1 MASLFILERNDQMEN
16 HVKKELK
23 KQRENIEK
31 KSYFWGYI
39 VAVFSILQ
47 SGFLFI
53 HTDYMA
59 DRFNAY
65 LFGVNQNV
73 FAIALLIAG
82 VIKMAGL
89 LLDETYSRQVGIV
102 ALCAIW
108 GMLSVV
114 ALFYSF
120 GIGYPSNAFLTNGL
134 ILVACLR
141 VAYKGVFKSR
151 CKI

>member
-1 MASLFILERNDQMEN
+1 MGNDI
-16 HVKKELK
+16 KKELK
-23 KQRENIEK
+23 KQKKDIEK
-31 KSYFWGYI
+31 KSYFWGYF
-39 VAVFSILQ
+39 VAIFSILQ
-47 SGFLFI
+47 SVFLFI

-73 FAIALLIAG
+73 FAIALAVAG
-82 VIKMAGL
+82 VIKLAGL
-89 LLDETYSRQVGIV
+89 LFDETHSRQVGIV

-141 VAYKGVFKSR
+141 VAYKGVFR
-151 CKI
+151 